1 MHIIYHMYRENN
13 KISLCLA
20 MFNLG
25 LQPRPLSTVC
35 AIIIFALFHLQI
47 ASTSINNALA
57 LAVNKSAIKLPPRSS
72 WQLFLLE
79 SIGECNSQLS
89 INKDI
94 RV

>member
-1 MHIIYHMYRENN
+1 MHLIYHMYRRENN

-25 LQPRPLSTVC
+25 LQPRPLSTVS

-57 LAVNKSAIKLPPRSS
+57 VNESAIKLPQEAVGSYFCWNRLASATQS
-72 WQLFLLE
+72 Y
-79 SIGECNSQLS
+79 
-89 INKDI
+89 
-94 RV
+94 R